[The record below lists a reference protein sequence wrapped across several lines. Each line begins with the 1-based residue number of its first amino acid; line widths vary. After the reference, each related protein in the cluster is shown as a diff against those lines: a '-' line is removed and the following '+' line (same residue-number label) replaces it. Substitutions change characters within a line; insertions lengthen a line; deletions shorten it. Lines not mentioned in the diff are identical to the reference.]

1 MEAVVGSCTW
11 VERGAERYLRLVT
24 GRSDGSGLI
33 ALTRDLHRLVVAE
46 PPGPVRVLVDAREQ
60 PFVLDARL
68 MTESKRLHVDAL
80 REHTL
85 RIVIIG
91 RHPAGTRLVA
101 GMNFISGRTTVL
113 AARDEEHAW
122 RLLLAAGT

>member
-1 MEAVVGSCTW
+1 MGSCTW
-11 VERGAERYLRLVT
+11 VERGTARYVRFVT
-24 GRSDGSGLI
+24 GRSDADGLL
-33 ALTRDLHRLVVAE
+33 ALTTELHRLLVAE
-46 PPGPVRVLVDAREQ
+46 PPGHVNVLVDSREQ
-60 PFVLDARL
+60 PFVLDRRL
-68 MTESKRLHVDAL
+68 MTESKRLHLDVL

-85 RIVIIG
+85 RIVVVG
-91 RHPAGTRLVA
+91 THPAGARLVQ